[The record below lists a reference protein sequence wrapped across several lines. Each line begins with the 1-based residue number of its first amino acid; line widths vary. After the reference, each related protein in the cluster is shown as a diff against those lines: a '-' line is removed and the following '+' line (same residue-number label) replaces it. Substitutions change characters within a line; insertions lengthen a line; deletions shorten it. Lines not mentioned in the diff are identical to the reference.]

1 MRKMEFKMERPNLV
15 KEGQDVEV
23 TESQLPTS
31 YYYTILPAVGMSG
44 NYQFRERLKS
54 RKGVVQEIKE
64 TPRGYYVIVAFD
76 EEEVQKPLSQKNK
89 NRKCQKKLIFS
100 QKSVTIKSK
109 SITHCLAGKQFEA
122 VV

>member
-1 MRKMEFKMERPNLV
+1 MERPNLV

-64 TPRGYYVIVAFD
+64 TPRGYYVIVALD
-76 EEEVQKPLSQKNK
+76 EEE
-89 NRKCQKKLIFS
+89 
-100 QKSVTIKSK
+100 
-109 SITHCLAGKQFEA
+109 G
-122 VV
+122 